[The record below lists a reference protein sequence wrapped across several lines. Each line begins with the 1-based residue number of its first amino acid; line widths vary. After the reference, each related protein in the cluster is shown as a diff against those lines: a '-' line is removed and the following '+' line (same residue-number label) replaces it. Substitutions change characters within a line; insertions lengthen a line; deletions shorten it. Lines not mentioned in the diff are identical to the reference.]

1 MTVRLAF
8 AFAVLLGLT
17 AFAPA
22 PLPRADRRGQSAE
35 ITLTTFQGNWRVTNM
50 QTSRANGQ
58 HTPYPWNV
66 THILI
71 EKDRWS
77 FMAGNS
83 PVSSMY
89 ISVDSTKK
97 PAQLNFHDRQG
108 KDQPI
113 SGVGLIR
120 KYGAGVQVLYR
131 WGNEQNRPVVFE
143 GAEGPWII
151 TMQK

>member
-1 MTVRLAF
+1 MTVRLTF

-22 PLPRADRRGQSAE
+22 PLPRADRRGRSE
-35 ITLTTFQGNWRVTNM
+35 ITLDTFQGNWRVTNM
-50 QTSRANGQ
+50 ETSRANGQ
-58 HTPYPWNV
+58 HTPYQWNV

-77 FMAGNS
+77 FVAGNAQVNS
-83 PVSSMY
+83 LY
-89 ISVDSTKK
+89 ISVDGSKK
-97 PAQLNFHDRQG
+97 PAHLNFYDRQG
-108 KDQPI
+108 QKQAI

-120 KYGAGVQVLYR
+120 KHGAGVQVLYR
-131 WGNEQNRPVVFE
+131 WGSEQNRPLTFE
-143 GAEGPWII
+143 GADGPWII

>member
-22 PLPRADRRGQSAE
+22 PLPRQERRGQSAE

-58 HTPYPWNV
+58 HTPYQWNV

-77 FMAGNS
+77 FKSSDSTVNS
-83 PVSSMY
+83 LF

-97 PAQLNFHDRQG
+97 PAQLNFYDRQG
-108 KDQPI
+108 PNQPI

-120 KYGAGVQVLYR
+120 KHGPGVQVLYR
-131 WGNEQNRPVVFE
+131 WGNEQNRPLTFE